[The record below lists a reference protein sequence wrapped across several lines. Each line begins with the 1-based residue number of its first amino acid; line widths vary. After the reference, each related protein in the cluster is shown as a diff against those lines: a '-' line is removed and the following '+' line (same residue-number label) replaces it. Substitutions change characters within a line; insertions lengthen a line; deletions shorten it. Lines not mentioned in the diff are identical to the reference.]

1 MIVHTST
8 TTPVE
13 VLPFHK
19 SAFDICAAARK
30 AEQTMH
36 TKLCALLASRYGDA
50 MPTFAQYRADHDALA
65 ELAKAKG
72 LADNQ
77 WVRKPYAAA
86 VIATYGALPVSMDA
100 ASVTKRAQRL
110 AELEPQAQKAYADAK
125 QAAIDA
131 GKPAPVAEAIAQH
144 AVKTSKKAATPSA
157 GAPKGE
163 TQVHP
168 VSASETIEQFVARV
182 GIFTVLDACTALL
195 AAERKTA
202 LQAKTLTALSAQLRR
217 DLQPAAKAA

>member
-1 MIVHTST
+1 MIVHTSIA
-8 TTPVE
+8 TPVE

-19 SAFDICAAARK
+19 SAYDIVAAARK
-30 AEQTMH
+30 AEQTMAA
-36 TKLCALLASRYGDA
+36 KLCVLLTSRYGDT

-72 LADNQ
+72 LTDNQ

-131 GKPAPVAEAIAQH
+131 GKSAPIAEAIAQH

-168 VSASETIEQFVARV
+168 VSQSESVEQFVARV
-182 GIFTVLDACTALL
+182 GIFTVLDACTHLL

-202 LQAKTLTALSAQLRR
+202 LQAKTLNALSDQLRR
-217 DLQPAAKAA
+217 ELQPAKKAA